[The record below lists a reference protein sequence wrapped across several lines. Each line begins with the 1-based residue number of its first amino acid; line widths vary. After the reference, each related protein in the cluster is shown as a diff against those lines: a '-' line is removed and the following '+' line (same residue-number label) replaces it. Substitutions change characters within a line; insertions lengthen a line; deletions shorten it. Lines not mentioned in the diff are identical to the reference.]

1 MELERRVETFVRR
14 HHIFSP
20 GSRIV
25 VACSGGPDSLTLA
38 SVLLAMRG
46 KWGLELRIAHFEHGI
61 RGAAS
66 EADAAFVRD
75 FAEAHGVPFSIVH
88 EDVPA
93 FARCAHLSL
102 ETAARE
108 RRYAFL
114 EKTARE
120 MGEGALIA
128 TGHHAGDQAET
139 VLMHLLRGSGV
150 DGLAGVRPRAGMRI
164 RPLLCVT
171 RAEIEIYCRDKGLT
185 PRTDE
190 TNFLLDAAR
199 NRIRL
204 EVLPALRRYSPS
216 AEVALCRMAEAEAE
230 LADFL
235 WETANAVWGEAAD
248 EQDGEWHIRRE
259 IYRKQSA
266 AVRKA
271 LLRRWAEES
280 GLRQALFSPQYE
292 AMDALFCDGETGKRL
307 TLPDGFFA
315 ECRYDAMVLKRE
327 EERAGDWGETPLKIS
342 GATRI
347 DAIGLTVVA
356 SPWEERETSSDAQV
370 AVADADVLRL
380 PIVVRPRR
388 QGDSFLLES
397 GGRQKVKSLLI
408 DRKVPRA
415 FRERVPIF
423 TADGEIFWIGGVR
436 RAAVALTSKE
446 TRRAVAFRMIW
457 DEEGRSEVGEYGKGR
472 NKDDDR

>member
-1 MELERRVETFVRR
+1 MELERRVEAFVRR
-14 HHIFSP
+14 RQIFSP

-38 SVLLAMRG
+38 SVLLAMRE

-61 RGAAS
+61 RGEAS

-75 FAEAHGVPFSIVH
+75 FAEAHGVPCSVVH

-93 FARCAHLSL
+93 FAGRARLSL

-139 VLMHLLRGSGV
+139 VIMHLLRGSGV
-150 DGLAGVRPRAGMRI
+150 DGLAGVRPRAGTRI

-171 RAEIEIYCRDKGLT
+171 RAEIEAYCREKGLT

-190 TNFLLDAAR
+190 TNFLPDAAR
-199 NRIRL
+199 NRVRL
-204 EVLPALRRYSPS
+204 EVLPALRRYSP
-216 AEVALCRMAEAEAE
+216 AADEALCRLAEAEAE
-230 LADFL
+230 IVDFL
-235 WETANAVWGEAAD
+235 QEAAGAVWDEAAT
-248 EQDGEWHIRRE
+248 ERDGEWHIRRD
-259 IYRKQSA
+259 IYRRQPA

-271 LLRRWAEES
+271 LLRRWAEKA
-280 GLRQALFSPQYE
+280 GLRQSLFFPQYE
-292 AMDALFCDGETGKRL
+292 VMDALFCGGGTGKRL

-315 ECRYDAMVLKRE
+315 ECRYDAVVLKSG
-327 EERAGDWGETPLKIS
+327 EERAADWDETPLKIS

-347 DAIGLTVVA
+347 DAIGLTIIA
-356 SPWEERETSSDAQV
+356 SPWEDGEAPSDAML
-370 AVADADVLRL
+370 AVADADALAEPL
-380 PIVVRPRR
+380 VVRPRR
-388 QGDSFLLES
+388 DGDSFLLES

-408 DRKVPRA
+408 DRKIPRA

-423 TADGEIFWIGGVR
+423 TAGGEIFWIGGVR
-436 RAAVALTSKE
+436 RAAVALTSKG
-446 TRRAVAFRMIW
+446 TRHAVAFRMIW
-457 DEEGRSEVGEYGKGR
+457 DGEERSGVGEYGKGR
-472 NKDDDR
+472 TKDDDR